1 MSRRTLPQRRHHEVL
16 ELAVDSIHYTVGV
29 GRFGDGSP
37 AEVFMNSNKIGTAA
51 DTNARDAAI
60 LLSFLLQHGAD
71 IDDVARALTRKT
83 DGTPL
88 GPIGHVALML
98 SSEIKAVDR

>member
-1 MSRRTLPQRRHHEVL
+1 MTRQTLPQRRYHEVR
-16 ELAVDSIHYTVGV
+16 EFAMDSIRYTVGI
-29 GRFGDGSP
+29 GRFLDGKP

-60 LLSFLLQHGAD
+60 LLSFLLQHGVN
-71 IDDVARALTRKT
+71 IDDVAHALTRKT

-88 GPIGHVALML
+88 GPIGLVAEML
-98 SSEIKAVDR
+98 QAEMKESA